1 MAQSKRTT
9 IDSPPPIGTQRAGE
23 PIQVFF
29 LPRGTAPLPTVARA
43 EGLEIFSTDGR
54 RWIDGASGPAAVN
67 LGYGNAR
74 VLDALERQVR
84 ATPFANPPAFESE
97 ANRLLADKLTA
108 QAGPGL
114 DRVHVLS
121 GGSEAIE
128 SALKFARQWA
138 VVTGQGTRWKV
149 ISRMPSYHGS
159 TLGALAVS
167 GDETALGIWG
177 PMTAAMPKVPAPF
190 SYRVPEGYDR
200 ESWAG
205 HCLERLEATIREEGP
220 DTVLAFLHEPVGG
233 VATGA
238 LVAPDTYYRGVRE
251 ICDRYGVLLIHD
263 EVMCGAGRCGT
274 FFSHDRWTDARPDIS
289 VLAKGIG
296 AGYMPLGLMLAPA
309 GMQAAVTEAGGFA
322 HGHTA
327 VGNPLACAV
336 GLAVLEE
343 TLERDLTANAA
354 RMGAMLRQRLEGIM
368 ARSDVVGD
376 VRGAGLL
383 MAVEV
388 VDDKAA
394 KRAFPVE
401 KAAAAALCRIA
412 FAKGLIL
419 YTRRTNGGRFG
430 DWVMVA
436 PPLIATEADIE
447 EICALLE
454 NSLNE
459 LRAALAKTG

>member
-1 MAQSKRTT
+1 MAQSERTV
-9 IDSPPPIGTQRAGE
+9 IGSPPPIGTQRAGE

-29 LPRGTAPLPTVARA
+29 LPKGTAPLPTVDRA

-54 RWIDGASGPAAVN
+54 RWIDGASGPVAVN
-67 LGYGNAR
+67 LGYGNTR
-74 VLDALERQVR
+74 VLDALDRQAR

-97 ANRLLADKLTA
+97 ANRRLADMLSGI
-108 QAGPGL
+108 AGPGL

-138 VVTGQGTRWKV
+138 VVTGRSSRWKV

-159 TLGALAVS
+159 TLGALAIS
-167 GDETALGIWG
+167 GDESALDIWR
-177 PMTAAMPKVPAPF
+177 PMTASMPKVPAPF
-190 SYRVPEGYDR
+190 SYRIPDGHDR
-200 ESWAG
+200 ESWSA
-205 HCLERLEATIREEGP
+205 HCLERLEATIQAEGP
-220 DTVLAFLHEPVGG
+220 ETVLAFIHEPVGG

-238 LVAPDTYYRGVRE
+238 LLALDSYYRGVRE
-251 ICDRYGVLLIHD
+251 ICDRHGVLLIHD

-274 FFSHDRWTDARPDIS
+274 FFSHHRWTDARPDIS

-296 AGYMPLGLMLAPA
+296 AGYMPLGLMIAPTE
-309 GMQAAVTEAGGFA
+309 MQEAVTGAGGFA

-343 TLERDLTANAA
+343 TLERKLTENAA
-354 RMGAMLRQRLEGIM
+354 RIGAYLRSRLDGIA

-383 MAVEV
+383 TAVEI
-388 VDDKAA
+388 VDDKSGKTAFAPERMAA
-394 KRAFPVE
+394 I
-401 KAAAAALCRIA
+401 ALCRIA
-412 FAKGLIL
+412 FSKGLIL

-436 PPLIATEADIE
+436 PPLIATEADVD
-447 EICALLE
+447 EICDLLE
-454 NSLNE
+454 KSLAD
-459 LRAALAKTG
+459 LRDMLSRSA